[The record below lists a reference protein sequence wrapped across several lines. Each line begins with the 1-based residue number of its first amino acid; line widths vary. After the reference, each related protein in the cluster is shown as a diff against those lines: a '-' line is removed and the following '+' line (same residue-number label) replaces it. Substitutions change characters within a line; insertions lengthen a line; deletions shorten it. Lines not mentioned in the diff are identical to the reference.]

1 MSDPDM
7 PRRPEEE
14 VMNIAAEAEA
24 YARADF
30 GEVNE
35 AFVER
40 LLEVV
45 GLLDVAKAVDLGTGP
60 ADIPI
65 RVLRYRPRW
74 HVTAVDASGE
84 MLQWARLNVEKAV
97 MADAIDLVRLD
108 AKDTGLPEAAFDV
121 VFSNSILHH
130 ITAAA
135 PFWAEVKRL
144 IAPGG
149 AVFLRDLARSA
160 SPYEAARIVE
170 KYAAGESGLLQE
182 EYYRSLMSAYTP
194 KEVRRQLADAGLTTL
209 EVATASDRYLDVF
222 GRVPG

>member
-40 LLEVV
+40 LLDVV

-135 PFWAEVKRL
+135 PR
-144 IAPGG
+144 
-149 AVFLRDLARSA
+149 
-160 SPYEAARIVE
+160 
-170 KYAAGESGLLQE
+170 
-182 EYYRSLMSAYTP
+182 
-194 KEVRRQLADAGLTTL
+194 LTTTGVKMIVL
-209 EVATASDRYLDVF
+209 RKTEPLRTAFSMTATRSERIT
-222 GRVPG
+222 